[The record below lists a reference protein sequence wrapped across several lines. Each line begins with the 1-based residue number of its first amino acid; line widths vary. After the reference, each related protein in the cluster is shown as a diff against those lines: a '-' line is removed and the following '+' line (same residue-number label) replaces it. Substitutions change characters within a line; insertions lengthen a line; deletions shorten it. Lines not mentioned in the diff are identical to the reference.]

1 MKNIKEGCNLNK
13 HEEKKMKRLAAIVF
27 ILLSVGLVISCAPKI
42 HQRLVGDNLAGLLNS
57 GYRQKVDNFLIIFDG
72 SSSMWDKHNGTK
84 KFHQARSVVL
94 GINQSIDG
102 LNLQGGLHV
111 IGDTRATKG
120 TLVNDSLIY
129 GMTAYSAADFA
140 EAVNS
145 VEING
150 LSPISIPLTKSIDTL
165 KNTSGR
171 TAVIVVSDGVQ
182 VSSDKVSPQEAAA
195 RLKAAYGDRVCIYT
209 VQVGDDPTGRSTL
222 QAVADA
228 GGCGFAATGDELA
241 TAEGMNDFVRK
252 VFLEKVVAA
261 APAKPVSFN
270 LYVKFDFDKDTIRPE
285 EEDNIDE
292 IGSFLA
298 MHPEITVTLEG
309 HTCNM
314 GPEKY
319 NLGLSKRRAESVK
332 RYLVGKFNIEPDRLT
347 TVGYGYSRPL
357 ESNDTKAGRQ
367 ANRRV
372 MATITHTITE

>member
-1 MKNIKEGCNLNK
+1 MKKQV
-13 HEEKKMKRLAAIVF
+13 A
-27 ILLSVGLVISCAPKI
+27 ILLVLLSIGLVIGCAPKI
-42 HQRLVGDNLAGLLNS
+42 HQSLVGDRVAGLLND

-72 SSSMWDKHNGTK
+72 SSSMWEKANTTK
-84 KFHQARSVVL
+84 KFYQGRDVVL
-94 GINQSIDG
+94 GINQAIDG
-102 LNLQGGLHV
+102 LKLQGGLHV

-129 GMTAYSAADFA
+129 GMTGYSSADYA
-140 EAVNS
+140 KAVNS

-150 LSPISIPLTKSIDTL
+150 LTPLSIPLVKSIDTL

-182 VSSDKVSPQEAAA
+182 VSSDRTSPGEAAGQM
-195 RLKAAYGDRVCIYT
+195 KAAYGDRVCIYT
-209 VQVGDDPTGRSTL
+209 VLVGDDPEGQSTM

-228 GGCGFAATGDELA
+228 GGCGFATTERALV

-252 VFLEKVVAA
+252 VFLEKAE
-261 APAKPVSFN
+261 APPPSARPVTFN
-270 LYVKFDFDKDTIRPE
+270 LYVKFDFDKDVIRPE

-292 IGSFLA
+292 VGSFLA
-298 MHPEITVTLEG
+298 MHPEIDVTLEG

-319 NLGLSKRRAESVK
+319 NMGLSLRRAESVK
-332 RYLVGKFNIEPDRLT
+332 QYMVTKFNIDPARLT

-357 ESNDTKAGRQ
+357 ESNDTKAGRE